1 VDEALTTWL
10 NGLAGVGGVRQLTV
24 LLSSIWVPLAVALVL
39 GWRWWRR
46 RDVGAAVSTLVAMAL
61 ANTLSAEVIKPLVAR
76 PRPCHVRTDLDLP
89 NPCGVGKSFPS
100 AHASNAFAVA
110 VAAAP
115 TTPYGWA
122 VLMPLAF
129 LVGLSRVVLGVH
141 YPSDVLAGALLGAL
155 VGVGAWWL
163 RSSIRR
169 RRLGPEATSSQDHPD
184 P

>member
-1 VDEALTTWL
+1 MDDALTTWL
-10 NGLAGVGGVRQLTV
+10 NGLARVGGVRQLAV
-24 LLSSIWVPLAVALVL
+24 LLSSAWVPVAVALVL
-39 GWRWWRR
+39 AWRWWRG
-46 RDVGAAVSTLVAMAL
+46 RDLGAAVSTLVAMAL

-76 PRPCHVRTDLDLP
+76 PRPCHVRSDLELP

-115 TTPYGWA
+115 TTPHGWVMLVPLA
-122 VLMPLAF
+122 VLVA
-129 LVGLSRVVLGVH
+129 LSRVVLGVH

-155 VGVGAWWL
+155 IGVGAWWL
-163 RSSIRR
+163 RRSIRR
-169 RRLGPEATSSQDHPD
+169 RRRGPEATSSPDHRD